1 MNCKEWINGL
11 PLLPLSSHSLPL
23 PFCTNQSKSQYME
36 PKQSGC
42 PWWGCGTVVA
52 EMYEEGIWVRGQ
64 AGADVK
70 AQDRWEEYLVEGGL
84 TEMKRVSLPLPSR
97 RGYECGTLSRVK
109 NGVPAEGQP
118 VVARCWNPMKVRS
131 LSTWW
136 WWWGRWAGR
145 GGKEAELWVQRS
157 NWVRRPSTEGRPAG
171 TGCQS
176 DQGEEGDCARHG
188 PSWSTGQTKGT
199 WAEQ

>member
-1 MNCKEWINGL
+1 
-11 PLLPLSSHSLPL
+11 
-23 PFCTNQSKSQYME
+23 
-36 PKQSGC
+36 
-42 PWWGCGTVVA
+42 
-52 EMYEEGIWVRGQ
+52 
-64 AGADVK
+64 
-70 AQDRWEEYLVEGGL
+70 
-84 TEMKRVSLPLPSR
+84 MKRVSLPLPSR

-199 WAEQ
+199 WAEQQSSAVQGGVHTRWWGGPIIGDCLHTEGLMKYDSHTKDNGRYIGHWQRW